1 LPALPALPALLLP
14 LRGML
19 RSFRIRRH
27 SCRRGPAEVSRVR
40 CKHPVGQC
48 LRPLVQVRNQQ
59 G

>member
-1 LPALPALPALLLP
+1 LPALPALLLP